1 MSDDLEKDTNVA
13 TLPQENAPAPKPPHF
28 PEGGFKAWMAVLS
41 CWCVM
46 FNTFGYINAFGIYE
60 AYYSN
65 TFLKNE
71 SDSNIAWIG
80 SIQAFFMFSAGLI
93 SGPLM
98 DRYGPRV
105 ILIPF
110 SLLFIL
116 SVMFNSLCTE
126 YWQFILAQGIFGG
139 FVNGLTY
146 TPTLA
151 AVNQYFF
158 KRRPLAMGIASSG
171 SSLAGVIF
179 PIALNRML
187 NESNLGFGWSVRIV
201 GFLMLAL
208 SVIACLSVSSPAPK
222 RKSGTL
228 FIGDA
233 WRHPAYSFQVAGLF
247 FIIWAL
253 FVPFFY
259 IPSYAQSI
267 GIDVNLSNYLISI
280 SNAGSF
286 VGRLLS
292 GALANRIGRFNTLVA
307 SSAICGILI
316 LCWMAIESLAGMV
329 VFSILFGFFSGNVI
343 GMFTGTIALTAP
355 RPNVIG
361 SYMGMALGVLSLAS
375 LTGTP
380 ITGAMINTYGN
391 YNAALIFAG
400 ILIPQTNV
408 KRVCHGSYPQSSLM
422 QDIRVE
428 SAGELTD
435 AEQRKMKLG
444 LAGDD
449 RKNVCG
455 VMRVIAPVRWMC

>member
-1 MSDDLEKDTNVA
+1 MSGDLEKDTK
-13 TLPQENAPAPKPPHF
+13 LSSIPKGDAPKPSTF
-28 PEGGFKAWMAVLS
+28 PEGGFKAWMAVLA

-65 TFLKNE
+65 TFLKDE

-80 SIQAFFMFSAGLI
+80 SLQAFFMFSAGLI

-98 DRYGPRV
+98 DRYGPRI
-105 ILIPF
+105 ILIPC
-110 SLLFIL
+110 SLLFIV
-116 SVMFNSLCTE
+116 SVMLNSLCKD
-126 YWQFILAQGIFGG
+126 YYQFILAQGVLGG
-139 FVNGLTY
+139 FMNGLTY

-187 NESNLGFGWSVRIV
+187 NESTLGFGWSVRIL

-208 SVIACLSVSSPAPK
+208 SVIACISVSSPAPK
-222 RKSGTL
+222 RKTGTL
-228 FIGDA
+228 FLGDA
-233 WRHPAYSFQVAGLF
+233 WKHPAYTFQVVGLF
-247 FIIWAL
+247 LIIWAL
-253 FVPFFY
+253 FIPFFY

-267 GIDVNLSNYLISI
+267 GIGVALSNYLIAI
-280 SNAGSF
+280 SNAGSLF
-286 VGRLLS
+286 GRLLS
-292 GALANRIGRFNTLVA
+292 GALANHIGRFNTLVISA
-307 SSAICGILI
+307 AICGILI
-316 LCWMAIESLAGMV
+316 LCWLAIKSLAGMI
-329 VFSILFGFFSGNVI
+329 VFSILFGFFSGCVI

-355 RPNVIG
+355 QPNAIG

-380 ITGAMINTYGN
+380 ITGAMINSYGD

-400 ILIPQTNV
+400 VCSLVGSMIVLVARFYWAGWNLI
-408 KRVCHGSYPQSSLM
+408 
-422 QDIRVE
+422 
-428 SAGELTD
+428 A
-435 AEQRKMKLG
+435 
-444 LAGDD
+444 
-449 RKNVCG
+449 
-455 VMRVIAPVRWMC
+455 